1 MKARG
6 FHLSKYLLRSRE
18 FACRLQWDVVAD
30 SRISRGSP
38 PALGGLR
45 EDRDRLSR
53 DNEDLRD
60 KLNTLQNELS
70 DLGSNLVR
78 LALQMVADRK
88 ESTKQERDDALSR
101 LTAAREA
108 SSTGLRSSQNASS
121 EIDRLRA
128 DLAIAED
135 NYHRAEAALEQES
148 STIQALT
155 TEVRAKL
162 E

>member
-1 MKARG
+1 
-6 FHLSKYLLRSRE
+6 
-18 FACRLQWDVVAD
+18 
-30 SRISRGSP
+30 
-38 PALGGLR
+38 LR

-53 DNEDLRD
+53 DNEDLRE

-78 LALQMVADRK
+78 LPRQMVTDGK
-88 ESTKQERDDALSR
+88 ENTKQERDDALSR

-128 DLAIAED
+128 DLETAEN

-148 STIQALT
+148 GTVQALT
-155 TEVRAKL
+155 LEVRHPKDL
-162 E
+162 S

>member
-1 MKARG
+1 M
-6 FHLSKYLLRSRE
+6 
-18 FACRLQWDVVAD
+18 
-30 SRISRGSP
+30 
-38 PALGGLR
+38 
-45 EDRDRLSR
+45 SR
-53 DNEDLRD
+53 DNEDLRE

-78 LALQMVADRK
+78 SKPHRAIDTDVQ

-128 DLAIAED
+128 DLEIAEN
-135 NYHRAEAALEQES
+135 NYHTAEAALEQES
-148 STIQALT
+148 STVQALT
-155 TEVRAKL
+155 IEVSYPN
-162 E
+162 EVS

>member
-1 MKARG
+1 VSLP
-6 FHLSKYLLRSRE
+6 FL
-18 FACRLQWDVVAD
+18 FVAD
-30 SRISRGSP
+30 GSVSRGSP
-38 PALGGLR
+38 PSLGGLR

-53 DNEDLRD
+53 DNEDLRE
-60 KLNTLQNELS
+60 KLNTLQNELV
-70 DLGSNLVR
+70 DLGSNLVG
-78 LALQMVADRK
+78 LPLQIVADGQ

-128 DLAIAED
+128 DLEIAEN

-148 STIQALT
+148 STVQALT
-155 TEVRAKL
+155 IEVSFP